1 MEQVQQVESLFGA
14 DTSSGPRDDDAIDLR
29 FDVPVI
35 DLRERDL
42 DLDFATSRPSRRPC
56 AATW

>member
-14 DTSSGPRDDDAIDLR
+14 DMSARSVDDDAIDLR

-35 DLRERDL
+35 DLRDRDL
-42 DLDFATSRPSRRPC
+42 DVDLDFAPEPPTL
-56 AATW
+56 